1 MWWICQK
8 IPTAAIVVVV
18 GLRIVVVSYRRSHG
32 PHYCAQCHSESD
44 VAAQFPHARALKLL
58 ESLLHF
64 SEGFTLATLAT
75 WFINSGLGISLST
88 LDVLIQI
95 SLRTQVMVEDWY
107 WPHVSQRS
115 GQCHPRRTVCGPQH
129 GWFIWAVNR
138 SYQISNTVFFDIQYV
153 YMNIL
158 NTCTDVQFRLH
169 VFFKWCAFIGFTDRR
184 ADNWQQNYPVLAVP
198 PLKWLGWLK
207 CYFSFLNV
215 ITSSRMHIFFMC
227 VCMYPWCGVP
237 QVTDSLRSTKLTER
251 ISIEIHWA
259 PQFTVVSVVFSGRCF
274 DSIPFCCWANSVG
287 HASTG
292 LGTWIDLNQ
301 LWKRWAK
308 LLDGPASREW
318 GNGIIDAYD
327 GESFHHSKGQ
337 PDCQLWFSIFFG
349 KVDWMSQGLKLLRSM
364 IRQ

>member
-32 PHYCAQCHSESD
+32 PHYYAQCHSESD

-58 ESLLHF
+58 ESLAHF

-138 SYQISNTVFFDIQYV
+138 SYQILNTVFFWHSIPV
-153 YMNIL
+153 YEHIEE
-158 NTCTDVQFRLH
+158 LH
-169 VFFKWCAFIGFTDRR
+169 VLMYGF
-184 ADNWQQNYPVLAVP
+184 
-198 PLKWLGWLK
+198 G
-207 CYFSFLNV
+207 CMCFSNDVHLL
-215 ITSSRMHIFFMC
+215 
-227 VCMYPWCGVP
+227 
-237 QVTDSLRSTKLTER
+237 DLLTEELTTDNR
-251 ISIEIHWA
+251 TIPYWRFLHWN
-259 PQFTVVSVVFSGRCF
+259 
-274 DSIPFCCWANSVG
+274 D
-287 HASTG
+287 
-292 LGTWIDLNQ
+292 
-301 LWKRWAK
+301 
-308 LLDGPASREW
+308 
-318 GNGIIDAYD
+318 
-327 GESFHHSKGQ
+327 
-337 PDCQLWFSIFFG
+337 
-349 KVDWMSQGLKLLRSM
+349 
-364 IRQ
+364 